1 MKALPQLSYHLYHRT
16 IDLLDAG
23 EQHALS
29 THRTPAPT
37 PAPRSRSR
45 AMRAGLLAPK
55 VSVLL
60 CSQAKL
66 GAVKALE
73 RLEVRPKLN
82 QSRPT
87 IIAASAARAARTWG

>member
-1 MKALPQLSYHLYHRT
+1 
-16 IDLLDAG
+16 
-23 EQHALS
+23 
-29 THRTPAPT
+29 
-37 PAPRSRSR
+37 
-45 AMRAGLLAPK
+45 MRAGLLAPK